1 MFSVDIKND
10 CGTVDVQTTVDRG
23 HTPEELAGFAVE
35 KIIQIADSADP
46 VLKQQA
52 HAFREKMYWV
62 IVHTAKQA
70 IKSDRTTLSNNLVDN
85 GQEDLAKLLRTI

>member
-1 MFSVDIKND
+1 MKKLISVI
-10 CGTVDVQTTVDRG
+10 
-23 HTPEELAGFAVE
+23 TPTYNEELNIEKLIFAVE

-70 IKSDRTTLSNNLVDN
+70 IKSDRTTLQNNLANN

>member
-10 CGTVDVQTTVDRG
+10 CGTVDVQTTVNRG

-46 VLKQQA
+46 VL
-52 HAFREKMYWV
+52 
-62 IVHTAKQA
+62 
-70 IKSDRTTLSNNLVDN
+70 NN
-85 GQEDLAKLLRTI
+85 A